1 MITLVKTSLKLLLRT
16 KVLWIFLIV
25 MPLLSTFT
33 LRQNTEYTA
42 YLDEITTLV
51 ELNSPDDKVAYY
63 GGKGEYVIKV
73 YDASAS
79 ELSDHLL
86 NNLLDCGL
94 FTVCKADISE
104 VKESDTFVSEHI
116 ANDGVNDR
124 MNAAIYIHPDFDER
138 VKKGDYKFALTL
150 YELSDD
156 ERLEAL
162 ENELKFQLAGLNN
175 PDALAFVEDN
185 LPEKNTVSVA
195 GADSI
200 NLSEEQTNQ
209 KGQMGYAFAFLIL
222 GFLFCG
228 FFIANNAITE
238 QKNGVLTRISLS
250 KATALTYFF
259 SKFVTVLIIS
269 IIMTGVTS
277 LCSLLIDPNNI
288 GMSRLKF
295 IALIFMM
302 GLIFSTL
309 SMFLGVIM
317 GDVMGASVA
326 TFTVYCISSLFGGVY
341 FPIKHVSKTM
351 QAISSL
357 MPQTW
362 FLKGTEMIYT
372 GDNSAFIMLLCVT
385 GAYLAVIIS
394 IGSVGLKVKKA

>member
-73 YDASAS
+73 YDASAL

-351 QAISSL
+351 HAISSL

-394 IGSVGLKVKKA
+394 IGSVGLKVKRA